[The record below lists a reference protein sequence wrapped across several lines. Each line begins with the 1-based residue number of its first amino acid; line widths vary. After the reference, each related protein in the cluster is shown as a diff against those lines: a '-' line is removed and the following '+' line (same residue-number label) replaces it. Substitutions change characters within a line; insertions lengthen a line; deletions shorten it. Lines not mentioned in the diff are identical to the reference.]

1 MGLIMNFETMTRI
14 TVEHDVSPDENN
26 CTYGG
31 DFYGKYVCKYHRRR
45 NRTHGKK
52 APTEYHV
59 PKCTLFNVWLKEDY
73 VKCEECRDACSDGRQ
88 VSVAH

>member
-14 TVEHDVSPDENN
+14 TVEHNVSPDENN

-31 DFYGKYVCKYHRRR
+31 DFYGKYVCKYNRRR

-59 PKCTLFNVWLKEDY
+59 PKCTLFNVWLKEDC